1 MAKCRLKFLYT
12 RRRLFNRAREKG
24 IYVVTA
30 APLGFSAALLIFA
43 PHTGMSFDEYFAQK
57 RGSGKT
63 SLRRAQWL
71 SAQKGNPTM
80 LIWLGKQYLGQ
91 RDKSSHELSGP
102 DGKPIETRS
111 GLTDE
116 QLDAHIE
123 RLMPKSLPKD
133 TG

>member
-1 MAKCRLKFLYT
+1 MARPQIQINWNDVEKLCGLQCTEEEIAQFLGVSVDTLY
-12 RRRLFNRAREKG
+12 RACKRDHK
-24 IYVVTA
+24 
-30 APLGFSAALLIFA
+30 SSFA
-43 PHTGMSFDEYFAQK
+43 EYFAQK
-57 RGSGKT
+57 RGLGKV
-63 SLRRAQWL
+63 SLRRAQWAL
-71 SAQKGNPTM
+71 AQKGNATL

-123 RLMPKSLPKD
+123 RLMPKSLPKEE
-133 TG
+133 G